1 MADLLIK
8 IGDVEYTGVW
18 DNVLYKRLSHY
29 PAITDWEIR
38 NIIEFIQY
46 EKKYGRECKIECEN
60 KKLLRQI
67 TEKIMEQDRY
77 LAAPRPERITE
88 CTACPYRKGC
98 MTDLVCHTASVE
110 NAIKIF
116 LSGKLLPA
124 VNARNVSVAEL
135 MREQRNAANDPP
147 DYFEYI
153 MFSWGNCQAGDRLV
167 MERRLKR
174 LPNEEDLSTYFSP
187 GIRFYFIYDEIIKH
201 PKAVFDGVLPIKIKD
216 ELDIKK
222 WLFAAVIPKEYK
234 DRTMGVIPEEL
245 KDRILYIENDCKDIW
260 DWSEKVY
267 CVVKNWGSKHS

>member
-1 MADLLIK
+1 MLIK

-18 DNVLYKRLSHY
+18 DNVLYKRLSRY
-29 PAITDWEIR
+29 PDITDWEIR

-60 KKLLRQI
+60 KKLMSQI
-67 TEKIMEQDRY
+67 TEKIMDQDRY

-98 MTDLVCHTASVE
+98 MTDFVCHTTSVE

-116 LSGKLLPA
+116 LTGKLLSA
-124 VNARNVSVAEL
+124 VNVRNVSVGEL
-135 MREQRNAANDPP
+135 MREQRNAAKDPP

-174 LPNEEDLSTYFSP
+174 FPNEEDLSTYFSP
-187 GIRFYFIYDEIIKH
+187 GIRFYFIYDEIVKH
-201 PKAVFDGVLPIKIKD
+201 PRAVFDGVLPIKIKD

-222 WLFAAVIPKEYK
+222 WLFAAVIPAEYK
-234 DRTMGVIPEEL
+234 DKTVGVIPKEL
-245 KDRILYIENDCKDIW
+245 KDRVLYIENDCKDIW

-267 CVVKNWGSKHS
+267 CAVENWGSKHS

>member
-1 MADLLIK
+1 MLIK

-116 LSGKLLPA
+116 LSGKLLSA

>member
-1 MADLLIK
+1 LLIK

-29 PAITDWEIR
+29 PDITDWEIR

-46 EKKYGRECKIECEN
+46 EKKYGRDCKIECEN

-67 TEKIMEQDRY
+67 TEKIKEQERY

-98 MTDLVCHTASVE
+98 MTDLVCHTASIE

-116 LSGKLLPA
+116 LSGKLLSA

-167 MERRLKR
+167 MERSLKR

-201 PKAVFDGVLPIKIKD
+201 PSAVFDGVLPIKIKD

-222 WLFAAVIPKEYK
+222 WLFAAVVPAEYK
-234 DRTMGVIPEEL
+234 DRIMNIIPEEL
-245 KDRILYIENDCKDIW
+245 RDRILYIENDCKDIW

-267 CVVKNWGSKHS
+267 CIVKNWGE

>member
-1 MADLLIK
+1 MLIK

-187 GIRFYFIYDEIIKH
+187 GIRFYFI
-201 PKAVFDGVLPIKIKD
+201 
-216 ELDIKK
+216 
-222 WLFAAVIPKEYK
+222 LF
-234 DRTMGVIPEEL
+234 TMKL
-245 KDRILYIENDCKDIW
+245 
-260 DWSEKVY
+260 
-267 CVVKNWGSKHS
+267 